1 MFTPAINASSTS
13 AFPLVI
19 MVNAFCTHVMS
30 PPFLNLFPFADEI
43 TTGLAD
49 FELITVG
56 ACPKSARGV
65 TANVNPPTTLDCMKR
80 RLFMPHP
87 NPGMAGEAKPCF
99 ASAQSYFALSW
110 LAVRCLVVQPDECG
124 LEIGVATAGY

>member
-1 MFTPAINASSTS
+1 MFTPAMSASSTS

-30 PPFLNLFPFADEI
+30 PPFLNLFPFAEAI

-49 FELITVG
+49 LELVTVG

-65 TANVNPPTTLDCMKR
+65 TANVNPPATVDCMKR

-87 NPGMAGEAKPCF
+87 SMRRQGIATPT
-99 ASAQSYFALSW
+99 SAYVPRHQ
-110 LAVRCLVVQPDECG
+110 AVMLQVRTEVVIAFTNCSTSNIG
-124 LEIGVATAGY
+124 CRLE